1 MKSNNMEEIWK
12 DIKDYPNYMVSSMGR
27 VKSLGNDKTR
37 KEKILKPVKNN
48 YGYLNVVLHNNG
60 KRKMI
65 TIHRLVAEAFIENLD
80 GKPIIDHI
88 NTIRDDN
95 RVENLRYCTYKENSN
110 NLETKN
116 NLRKAL
122 KGINSISILQLNKE
136 TGEVIR
142 EWSSAI
148 DAQKEY
154 GIANGNIGKCCKGK
168 LKSTGG
174 YKWRYKE
181 SVA

>member
-1 MKSNNMEEIWK
+1 MKEIWK
-12 DIKDYPNYMVSSMGR
+12 CIEGYPNYMVSSMGR

-37 KEKILKPVKNN
+37 KEKILKPIKNN
-48 YGYLNVVLHNNG
+48 YGYLNVVLCNNE

-65 TIHRLVAEAFIENLD
+65 TIHRLVAEAFMENLD
-80 GKPIIDHI
+80 GKPLIDHI

-116 NLRKAL
+116 NLKKAL
-122 KGINSISILQLNKE
+122 KGINSIPILQLNKE
-136 TGEVIR
+136 TGEIIR
-142 EWSSAI
+142 EWTSAI
-148 DAQKEY
+148 EAEREY
-154 GIANGNIGKCCKGK
+154 GIANGSIGKCCMGK

>member
-80 GKPIIDHI
+80 GKPIIE
-88 NTIRDDN
+88 TIT
-95 RVENLRYCTYKENSN
+95 ELRIFVIV
-110 NLETKN
+110 LTK
-116 NLRKAL
+116 K
-122 KGINSISILQLNKE
+122 I
-136 TGEVIR
+136 VI
-142 EWSSAI
+142 I
-148 DAQKEY
+148 
-154 GIANGNIGKCCKGK
+154 
-168 LKSTGG
+168 
-174 YKWRYKE
+174 
-181 SVA
+181 